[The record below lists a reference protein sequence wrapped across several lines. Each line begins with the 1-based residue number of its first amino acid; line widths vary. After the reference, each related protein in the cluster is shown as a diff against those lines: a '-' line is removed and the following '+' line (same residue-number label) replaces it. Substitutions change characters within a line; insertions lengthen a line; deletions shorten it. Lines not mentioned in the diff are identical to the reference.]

1 MFRTPPATV
10 LVQARPRDELVRRQ
24 TRRRDPAAPE
34 RTRLGSR
41 SAPPFP
47 SLRYETFPEVG
58 QNGRHNKGGVGS
70 RVGAGWWMSVG
81 REARVEQV
89 EVEEG
94 KGAQRRL
101 QEERGSASA
110 LAGECGRSGRTSS
123 PSLVHPRR
131 EKSRASMQS
140 FEVALAARR
149 AWRRCLMSAAGCTRW
164 CGQAGCATGASR
176 GWLTRAS
183 GDEESN
189 PRREDDT
196 LLVVVASRFPR
207 PLRRLSQS
215 SHAREHHL
223 DRLRRPVRLLG
234 RAPRPPDPA
243 RLRPPPPPDRLV
255 LRLAAQPSRPARGR
269 GRLAAHPR
277 PGSGTQLGR
286 HRGGQAG
293 QDGRRLGS
301 LRPLIVPRSSPS
313 SRPLGLSCSPRQLAD
328 SSIMQQEA
336 KLEVPFLRHEQTSSS
351 TPLTLKSSLLFNSR
365 LMRFSSTH
373 LTGLRSHRA
382 ICIETDDSFEAMDWL
397 RVKVDGE
404 VDVPHEKR
412 WSEDLLRSVVAG
424 YWVGENTGHTA
435 IKVRSFVSSPQS
447 LLFPELTLSRPARS
461 SPCRPSPPSA
471 RSTSSASA
479 STFPPSPSSRS
490 TTSRRSSPGP
500 TSRSR
505 TTAGSPWRRPA
516 SRSARRRTCRS
527 PRSRRSS
534 SPPLCD
540 PLSV

>member
-34 RTRLGSR
+34 RKRLGSR

-164 CGQAGCATGASR
+164 CGQAGCARGASR

-328 SSIMQQEA
+328 FRSCNRKPSSRSPSCA
-336 KLEVPFLRHEQTSSS
+336 TSRRRRRRPSRSS
-351 TPLTLKSSLLFNSR
+351 RRSC
-365 LMRFSSTH
+365 ST
-373 LTGLRSHRA
+373 RASCASHRRTSPA
-382 ICIETDDSFEAMDWL
+382 CA
-397 RVKVDGE
+397 R
-404 VDVPHEKR
+404 
-412 WSEDLLRSVVAG
+412 
-424 YWVGENTGHTA
+424 TA
-435 IKVRSFVSSPQS
+435 PSASRR
-447 LLFPELTLSRPARS
+447 TTRSRPWTGSASRSTARSTSRTRSGGRTTSCARS
-461 SPCRPSPPSA
+461 SRATGSARTPGTRRQRCAPFPSA
-471 RSTSSASA
+471 RSPFS
-479 STFPPSPSSRS
+479 SPS
-490 TTSRRSSPGP
+490 
-500 TSRSR
+500 
-505 TTAGSPWRRPA
+505 
-516 SRSARRRTCRS
+516 
-527 PRSRRSS
+527 
-534 SPPLCD
+534 
-540 PLSV
+540 